1 MRNEVLVALT
11 ASHQLWE
18 TSRDGARVASQPEV
32 TPPVWKIAHDKRAS
46 CQFLI
51 SWRDDDDL
59 NKVKEIKQKKA
70 EGAEKAP
77 PA

>member
-1 MRNEVLVALT
+1 M
-11 ASHQLWE
+11 
-18 TSRDGARVASQPEV
+18 ASQPEV